1 MAAIG
6 AEFLV
11 VVVGVLVALA
21 VDQMVDA
28 RAERQLERDYLS
40 ALQADVQS
48 DLSRLRDEL
57 HPGIDEREAMARA
70 VIAALD
76 EEYPFDA
83 VRLAVALDWA
93 GHLALFEPRRATFD
107 DLLGTGNLRLI
118 RNRELRAEVV
128 EYHDLTGLRSMH
140 DLIRNEIWYGY
151 RESVDEVLD
160 PLVMAEITQIE
171 REVDRDLDRLVA
183 ALDGSAVEAGLN
195 LTALRSSEAFRAGI
209 GGALEYTLVQRDQ
222 YRQRV
227 QMAEELLLRLRD
239 AVTAR

>member
-1 MAAIG
+1 MIAIG
-6 AEFLV
+6 AEFLI

-28 RAERQLERDYLS
+28 RAEHRLERDYLS
-40 ALQADVQS
+40 ALQADVES

-57 HPGIDEREAMARA
+57 HPGIDRRAAMARE

-76 EEYPFDA
+76 EESPVDA

-93 GHLALFEPRRATFD
+93 GHLTLFEPRRATFD

-118 RNRELRAEVV
+118 RDRELRADVV
-128 EYHDLTGLRSMH
+128 EYHDLTALRSMH
-140 DLIRNEIWYGY
+140 DLIRREIWFGY

-160 PLVMAEITQIE
+160 PLVMAEITRVE
-171 REVDRDLDRLVA
+171 REVDRDLDRLIAGLDGAAVA
-183 ALDGSAVEAGLN
+183 AGLD

-227 QMAEELLLRLRD
+227 EMAEELLLRLHDELASR
-239 AVTAR
+239 